1 MSFDERLVLN
11 NESKANV
18 IYDEHLVRYK
28 LAAQLAAGK
37 NILDIACGSGYG
49 AKILAEA
56 GAQKVT
62 AVDIDVE
69 ALEEAKKN
77 FGSANLE
84 YKAGDAENIAEA
96 DKAFDLVTSF
106 ETIEHLKNAEKYLAE
121 IARVL
126 KQDGVFLV
134 STPNI
139 EVFGQKNPFHLRE
152 FNKSEFEQTLK
163 KNFKNIF
170 ILEQINGVAS
180 LIKAG
185 NTGNIYFSDSSAKP
199 LYFIAVCSNNNVDLS
214 GLFKQSVASVNPA
227 ALERIKNNPVM
238 KFVDKVY
245 SLGMK
250 MLGR

>member
-18 IYDEHLVRYK
+18 IYDEHLVRYE
-28 LAAQLAAGK
+28 LAAQLAAAK

-49 AKILAEA
+49 SKILAEA

-62 AVDIDVE
+62 AVDIDAE
-69 ALEEAKKN
+69 ALEAAKIN

-84 YKAGDAENIAEA
+84 YKAEDAENIAEA
-96 DKAFDLVTSF
+96 DKTFDLITSF
-106 ETIEHLKNAEKYLAE
+106 ETIEHLKNAEKYLSE

-126 KQDGVFLV
+126 KPEGVFLV

-152 FNKSEFEQTLK
+152 FTKSEFEQILK

-185 NTGNIYFSDSSAKP
+185 IAGSIYFSDSTAKP
-199 LYFIAVCSNNNVDLS
+199 LYFIAVCSNNDADLS
-214 GLFKQSVASVNPA
+214 GLFKQSVASINPA

-238 KFVDKVY
+238 KFVDKIY
-245 SLGMK
+245 SIFMK
-250 MLGR
+250 